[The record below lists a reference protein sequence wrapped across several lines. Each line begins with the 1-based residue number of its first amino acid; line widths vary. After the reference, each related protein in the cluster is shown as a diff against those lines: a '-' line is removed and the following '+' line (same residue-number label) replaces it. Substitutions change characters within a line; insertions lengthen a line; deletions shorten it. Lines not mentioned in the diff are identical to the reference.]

1 LTDIVP
7 DKEGIIEPGPDDR
20 EFSVAA
26 RAQWKTILRRF
37 LRHRLAVISLTLL
50 ILITLW
56 AFFGPIFWKYEFA
69 SLNTKQKSLS
79 PSWQHPFG
87 TDDLGKDG
95 FARIMRG
102 TQRSLEIALM
112 VSIIATT
119 LGVTIGAI
127 AGFYRGWADAILMR
141 FTDLVLVIPLLVLV
155 AVLSAGV
162 PKAPWYTIPV
172 LLGLFGWPLMARIAR
187 GEFLS
192 LREKEFVEAARALG
206 VSNRRIIFKHILPN
220 VAGPIIVNATLTV
233 SGAILI
239 ETALT
244 FLGLGIREPEV
255 SLGLLIEKGLPAYS
269 TRPWLFWFPALAI
282 VLVSLCVNFIGDG
295 LRDAFDPKQNRVR
308 A

>member
-1 LTDIVP
+1 MTDIIP
-7 DKEGIIEPGPDDR
+7 DKESLVDDR
-20 EFSVAA
+20 EFAIAA
-26 RAQWKTILRRF
+26 RAQWKTIVRRF
-37 LRHRLAVISLTLL
+37 LRHRLAIVSLTLL
-50 ILITLW
+50 LLIMVW
-56 AFFGPIFWKYEFA
+56 AFFAPLFWKFGFA
-69 SLNTKQKSLS
+69 QLNTAEKSLG
-79 PSWQHPFG
+79 PSWKHPFG

-102 TQRSLEIALM
+102 TQRSLEIAIV
-112 VSIIATT
+112 VSIISTA
-119 LGVTIGAI
+119 LGVTIGAF
-127 AGFYRGWADAILMR
+127 AGFYRGWVDAILMR

-155 AVLSAGV
+155 ATLSAGV
-162 PKAPWYTIPV
+162 PQAPWYTIPV

-206 VSNRRIIFKHILPN
+206 VGDRRIIFKHILPN
-220 VAGPIIVNATLTV
+220 LAGPIIVNATLTV

-255 SLGLLIEKGLPAYS
+255 SLGLLIQKGLPAYS
-269 TRPWLFWFPALAI
+269 TRPWLFWFPGLAI
-282 VLVSLCVNFIGDG
+282 VLLSLCVNFIGDG

-308 A
+308 S

>member
-7 DKEGIIEPGPDDR
+7 DKESMIVDER
-20 EFSVAA
+20 EFTIEA
-26 RAQWKTILRRF
+26 RAQWKTIVRRF
-37 LRHRLAVISLTLL
+37 FRHRLAMTSLVLL
-50 ILITLW
+50 VLITLW
-56 AFFGPIFWKYEFA
+56 AFLGPFLWKYQFA
-69 SLNTKQKSLS
+69 ALNTKQKSLA

-102 TQRSLEIALM
+102 TQRSLEIAIM
-112 VSIIATT
+112 VSIIATF
-119 LGVTIGAI
+119 LGVTIGAF
-127 AGFYRGWADAILMR
+127 AGFYRGWIDALLMR

-162 PKAPWYTIPV
+162 PNAPWYTIPA

-220 VAGPIIVNATLTV
+220 LAGPIIVNATLTV

-269 TRPWLFWFPALAI
+269 TRPWLFWFPGLAV
-282 VLVSLCVNFIGDG
+282 VLLSLCVNFIGDG

-308 A
+308 T

>member
-1 LTDIVP
+1 MP
-7 DKEGIIEPGPDDR
+7 DKEDIVEPGHDDR
-20 EFSVAA
+20 EFTVAA
-26 RAQWKTILRRF
+26 RAQWKTIVRRF

-50 ILITLW
+50 VLISLW
-56 AFFGPIFWKYEFA
+56 AFFGPLFWKYDFA
-69 SLNTKQKSLS
+69 ALNTAQKSLS
-79 PSWQHPFG
+79 PSRQHPFG

-127 AGFYRGWADAILMR
+127 AGFYRGWLDALLMR
-141 FTDLVLVIPLLVLV
+141 FTDLILVIPLLVLV

-220 VAGPIIVNATLTV
+220 LAGPIIVNATLTV

-255 SLGLLIEKGLPAYS
+255 SLGLLIDKGLPAYS
-269 TRPWLFWFPALAI
+269 TRPWLFWFPSLAVVI
-282 VLVSLCVNFIGDG
+282 VSLCVNFIGDG